1 MTRLA
6 DIHCHILPYVDDGA
20 EHLEEMGQLLT
31 EQARQGVCVVCATP
45 HLRRGMFE
53 ASDEAVEHQFERAKT
68 FIRMNRLPVYLCR
81 SREYYCDSHF
91 LARLEHG
98 MVQPMGKGRTLL
110 VEFSGRH
117 TFEVICERL
126 QQVLAAG
133 YLPLVAHVE
142 RYPAIHR
149 DAGQVRRLRTLG
161 ARIQVNAG
169 SILGREG
176 LRQQRFCWELM
187 KHDLVDVVASDAH
200 GPEYR
205 PVEMGLCAHKIENRM
220 GAAYAQKVLWDD
232 PFSILALG

>member
-1 MTRLA
+1 MRLA

-20 EHLEEMGQLLT
+20 EHLEEMEQLII
-31 EQARQGVCVVCATP
+31 EQAKQGVCLVCATP
-45 HLRRGMFE
+45 HLRRGMFD
-53 ASDEAVEHQFERAKT
+53 ASDEEVKHQFERART
-68 FIRMNRLPVYLCR
+68 FIRLNRLPVYLCR
-81 SREYYCDSHF
+81 SREYYCDRRF
-91 LARLEHG
+91 LALLEQG
-98 MVQPMGKGRTLL
+98 KVQPMGKGKALL

-126 QQVLAAG
+126 QRVQAAG

-142 RYPAIHR
+142 RYSAIHR
-149 DAGQVRRLRTLG
+149 DTWQVRQLRALG

-205 PVEMGLCAHKIENRM
+205 PVEMGLCAHKIENKM
-220 GAAYAQKVLWDD
+220 GKAYVQKVMLDG